1 MIVDTRAV
9 FGEKVV
15 GPVSYNAYTCAGKC
29 EVSKN
34 GRLVGR
40 FQNHATVAYMMKRV
54 AQNSTQ
60 PAEFCCVPSAY
71 KKLPILYYGTH
82 AFIVLRQLPDMIVT
96 ECTCVP
102 KTSIDQG
109 AA

>member
-9 FGEKVV
+9 IGEKVV
-15 GPVSYNAYTCAGKC
+15 RPVSYNAYTCAGKC

-40 FQNHATVAYMMKRV
+40 FENHAAVAYLMKHV
-54 AQNSTQ
+54 VQNSTE

-71 KKLPILYYGTH
+71 KKLPILYHDTH
-82 AFIVLRQLPDMIVT
+82 AFMVLRQVPNMIVT
-96 ECTCVP
+96 ECTCVY
-102 KTSIDQG
+102 KTNTNQAG
-109 AA
+109 A